1 MNNNYDREDAPK
13 TYDQMRESGYEMTA
27 DGFWVPSEGE
37 PMTLDPEELVAA
49 TKLLLL
55 ITGEQVLAQV
65 DERMD
70 TDTITLVDPREVR
83 LEATTSDGD
92 TSTSSVSYST
102 WLPLS
107 QARRITI
114 KSSYVVCVTD
124 PIKSLVDS
132 YMQEFALDD

>member
-1 MNNNYDREDAPK
+1 MNNNYDRDEAPK
-13 TYDQMRESGYEMTA
+13 TYDEMREAGYEMTA

-37 PMTLDPEELVAA
+37 SMTLDPEELVTA

-65 DERMD
+65 EETMD
-70 TDTITLVDPREVR
+70 GDTITLVDPREVR
-83 LEATTSDGD
+83 LEGTTSDGEK
-92 TSTSSVSYST
+92 STSSISYST

-114 KSSYVVCVTD
+114 KASYVVTITD
-124 PIKSLVDS
+124 PIPSLVDS
-132 YMQEFALDD
+132 YLQEFAVDE